1 MFIAKATRHD
11 RDDIREF
18 LEKNEWDT
26 EYVGVGTTLIAR
38 AGAVVGCIR
47 LVEVGPQM
55 VALDDVIVDEAK
67 RGEGVGRRLMEAAMN
82 NRGGTLYLCCHDDVL
97 DFYAKFGFTQKPFEE
112 LPEEAQ
118 EYFKSVDD
126 WPVAPD
132 HGQHFFLTAR

>member
-11 RDDIREF
+11 RDDIRQF
-18 LEKNEWDT
+18 LEANEWDT
-26 EYVGVGTTLIAR
+26 EYIGIGTTLIAR
-38 AGAVVGCIR
+38 SGAVVGCIR

-82 NRGGTLYLCCHDDVL
+82 NRGGKLFLCCHDDVL
-97 DFYAKFGFTQKPFEE
+97 GFYSKFGFTEVPFED
-112 LPEEAQ
+112 LPESVQ

-126 WPVAPD
+126 WPVPPD
-132 HGQHFFLTAR
+132 HDQHIFLTAR